1 MYLCITGIRTSISLW
16 GLYSDTIP
24 AMFMHDEKCV
34 LKIMRIF
41 LRKRK
46 LLLIEEGVQLFTYL
60 IFFNTLEF
68 IHLNMVVIQGS
79 HSEGHGCILM
89 KFLLLKNLFELF
101 EIAFRALTG
110 ISLMEAT
117 AHSLRSRFIFWKEAK
132 C

>member
-1 MYLCITGIRTSISLW
+1 M
-16 GLYSDTIP
+16 
-24 AMFMHDEKCV
+24 
-34 LKIMRIF
+34 
-41 LRKRK
+41 
-46 LLLIEEGVQLFTYL
+46 QLFTYL

-68 IHLNMVVIQGS
+68 IRLNMVVIQGS
-79 HSEGHGCILM
+79 HFEGHGCILM

-117 AHSLRSRFIFWKEAK
+117 AHSLRSRFIFWKEAQ

>member
-1 MYLCITGIRTSISLW
+1 
-16 GLYSDTIP
+16 
-24 AMFMHDEKCV
+24 MHDEKCV

-68 IHLNMVVIQGS
+68 IHLNMVVIKGS

-89 KFLLLKNLFELF
+89 KFLFELKNLFELLKLPS
-101 EIAFRALTG
+101 E
-110 ISLMEAT
+110 
-117 AHSLRSRFIFWKEAK
+117 HSLAYP
-132 C
+132 